1 MIHIVYL
8 TIFLVNIKF
17 DERRLIVLLLKYLPF
32 ILRPVK
38 GDWIQFLKKDFELI
52 GEEVNEKLAG
62 ETTKNDCKNIFK
74 SKTRE
79 EVFNII
85 KRSLGTHTKV

>member
-1 MIHIVYL
+1 MIHIIYL
-8 TIFLVNIKF
+8 TIFLVNIEF
-17 DERRLIVLLLKYLPF
+17 DERRLIVLSLKYLPF

-38 GDWIQFLKKDFELI
+38 GDWIQFLKNDFELI
-52 GEEVNEKLAG
+52 GEEVNEQLAR

-74 SKTRE
+74 SKIRE

-85 KRSLGTHTKV
+85 KRTQGTNTKN